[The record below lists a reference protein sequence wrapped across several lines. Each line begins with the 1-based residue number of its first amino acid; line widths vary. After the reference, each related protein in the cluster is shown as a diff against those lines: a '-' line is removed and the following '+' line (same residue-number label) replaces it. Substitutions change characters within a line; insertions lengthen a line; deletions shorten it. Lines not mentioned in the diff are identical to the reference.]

1 MNAFH
6 WHHQVYNCSM
16 DLPNDV
22 NQKDQNLGTNLFQLN
37 RTRRGEMGKI
47 VSYTGGGTCGG
58 ALFLLVMLLFVV
70 LCLDLP

>member
-47 VSYTGGGTCGG
+47 VSYTGG
-58 ALFLLVMLLFVV
+58 VRVV
-70 LCLDLP
+70 VHCSGW